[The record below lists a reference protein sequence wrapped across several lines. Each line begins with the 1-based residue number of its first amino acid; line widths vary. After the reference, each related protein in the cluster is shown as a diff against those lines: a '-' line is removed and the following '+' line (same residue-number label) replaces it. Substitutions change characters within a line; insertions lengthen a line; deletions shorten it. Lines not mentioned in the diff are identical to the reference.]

1 MTEFTLYELFPD
13 LSPINVLD
21 LGAFDDMKYPAAYAT
36 LVERDRARI
45 VGFEPDLPG
54 CLRLNRKYGSRH
66 RFFPLFVGDGDLAMF
81 HQTNRVQTGSLFEPN
96 TPLLTLFRG
105 VHEVTTPE
113 SVRQVRTVRLDD
125 ISELADNDFM
135 KIDVQGAELAALRGG
150 AKLLESTVLIQIEV
164 AFEEYYRGQPLFGDI
179 DAYLRSQGFWFHLFV
194 ALTPITL
201 NPCTGGGRQV
211 RWTDVVYTRSPLAL
225 ATLSETKL
233 WKLAI
238 LLHDLYRSH
247 DFAYACLCEIDARAG
262 SKMAETYRARLD
274 QDPPA
279 A

>member
-1 MTEFTLYELFPD
+1 MTQFTLFELFPD
-13 LSPINVLD
+13 LPPIDVLD
-21 LGAFDDMKYPAAYAT
+21 LGAFDDRKYPAVYAE
-36 LVERDRARI
+36 LVERGRARI
-45 VGFEPDLPG
+45 AGFEPNLTG
-54 CLRLNRKYGSRH
+54 CLRLIRKYGAPH
-66 RFFPLFVGDGDLAMF
+66 QFFPLFVGDGELAMF
-81 HQTNRVQTGSLFEPN
+81 HETNRVQTGSLFEPN
-96 TPLLTLFRG
+96 TPLLALFTG

-113 SVRQVRTVRLDD
+113 SVRQVKTVRLDD
-125 ISELADNDFM
+125 VPGLGDIDFM
-135 KIDVQGAELAALRGG
+135 KIDVQGGELAALRGG

-194 ALTPITL
+194 ALAPITMK
-201 NPCTGGGRQV
+201 PFTAGGRQV
-211 RWTDVVYTRSPLAL
+211 LWTDVVYTRSPLAL

-233 WKLAI
+233 LKLAI

-247 DFAYACLCEIDARAG
+247 DFAHACLCEIDARAG
-262 SKMAETYRARLD
+262 SKLAETYRARLD